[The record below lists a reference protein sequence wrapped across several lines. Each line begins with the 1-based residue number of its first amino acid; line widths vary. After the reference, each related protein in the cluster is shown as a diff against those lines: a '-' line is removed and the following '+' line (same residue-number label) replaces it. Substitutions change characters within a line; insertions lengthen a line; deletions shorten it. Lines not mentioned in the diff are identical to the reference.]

1 VNVRDAARAAAVLS
15 FSLALLP
22 GLACAQN
29 YPAKPVRIVVPFGAG
44 GSTDVVFRILAPR
57 MADSLG
63 QQVVV
68 DNRPGGGGSIGMGL
82 VAKAAADGYTLGVAT
97 LAFVANPF
105 IIGKLP
111 YNSETDFAP
120 VSLVTRVP
128 LVLSV
133 HPSVPARSVKE
144 LIALARL
151 KPGSLNYGSAGNAS
165 ANQLAT
171 EQFKYLAGIDMTH
184 VPYKSAGAAVVSI
197 VGGETAVMVATLPSA
212 VEHFKSG
219 RLIALGV
226 STLKRDPTLPDVP
239 AIAEAGV
246 PGYEVFEWQGV
257 VVPAGTPAAV
267 INRLNQEIVKG
278 LALPETR
285 ERIASVG
292 AREVGSTSDELAAH
306 IKKEFATW
314 ARVVK
319 AAGIRVD

>member
-1 VNVRDAARAAAVLS
+1 L
-15 FSLALLP
+15 
-22 GLACAQN
+22 
-29 YPAKPVRIVVPFGAG
+29 
-44 GSTDVVFRILAPR
+44 
-57 MADSLG
+57 
-63 QQVVV
+63 
-68 DNRPGGGGSIGMGL
+68 
-82 VAKAAADGYTLGVAT
+82 
-97 LAFVANPF
+97 
-105 IIGKLP
+105 
-111 YNSETDFAP
+111 
-120 VSLVTRVP
+120 
-128 LVLSV
+128 
-133 HPSVPARSVKE
+133 
-144 LIALARL
+144 
-151 KPGSLNYGSAGNAS
+151 
-165 ANQLAT
+165 
-171 EQFKYLAGIDMTH
+171 TH

-246 PGYEVFEWQGV
+246 AGYEVFEWQGV

-292 AREVGSTSDELAAH
+292 AREVGSTPDELAAH